1 MGNRE
6 SGDLKQKIENA
17 LRHLSALH
25 EKFVCPPYGK
35 NQFATPSP
43 YVQTQDLEGLR
54 TAITEIQE
62 AEIAQQAYQA
72 KLAAE
77 CRKYQQVFETMPDGY
92 FLTDVNGIIQAVN
105 SSAEELL
112 KCSEET
118 LQGQSIAAFLVS
130 QEEPQFQNYLR
141 QLQDGILSRLDDW
154 YVGVQPIGDSSFSA
168 RFSVM
173 RITDPDNRL
182 VNFVWLLRNV
192 VCPRELEKTHQ
203 KPYSFL
209 EQQVEER
216 TDELRQTNHQLRQEI
231 EHRKQ
236 VRAELQ
242 KSEARYRAII
252 EDNTELISRFTPDGT
267 LTFVNSA
274 YCRYFDKSPNELLGQ
289 SFLSFTPKEER
300 NRITEHLASL
310 NAQRPVANIEYKSI
324 SSAGETR
331 WQRRTDRLI
340 FNENNQIAEIQSVGR
355 DITDRKLVELALVEE
370 RNLLR
375 TLIDSLPDV
384 IYVKNIESQ
393 FIIANRSVARMVGA
407 ELGDDLVNKTDF
419 DFFPKKLASSYY
431 GDDQV
436 VVQTGY
442 PLLSKE
448 EPAISP
454 LGDKRWLSTTKIPL
468 RDQTG
473 EIVGLVGI
481 GRDIT
486 QHKQLEEALYQK
498 TAELEAIFKTIPD
511 AVLFTNTDRQIMK
524 INPTFT
530 TLFGYRIEDVFGRKS
545 QIIYANPED
554 YEKEGHTRFY
564 PDADEDLE
572 PYEIMY
578 RRGDG
583 AVFVSESVGAL
594 VMDHGGRL
602 LGYLSIM
609 RDITERKQT
618 ELEKAQLFEA
628 VSHQREQL
636 RALTGRLAE
645 AQEAERKALAR
656 ELHDQVG
663 QNLTA
668 LDLNLNIIYSRFINT
683 GFDAQK
689 VVFERLNDSLGLVNQ
704 TAERIRNVMVNL
716 RPPLLDDYG
725 LMAALRWYGE
735 QFTSRA
741 GFSVVVQGEEPDP
754 RLQGPLEDTLFR
766 ITQEAL
772 TNVAKH
778 SHAQQVTVHIET
790 DNEFIRLQIS
800 DDGDGFDLGKWSDVK
815 RRKNWGLITMIER
828 AEAMGGY
835 CQIESQHGQGTQVL
849 VELPK

>member
-1 MGNRE
+1 MNDFIPSSHCVQPHE
-6 SGDLKQKIENA
+6 LEDLHTA
-17 LRHLSALH
+17 L
-25 EKFVCPPYGK
+25 
-35 NQFATPSP
+35 
-43 YVQTQDLEGLR
+43 
-54 TAITEIQE
+54 TEIQE
-62 AEIAQQAYQA
+62 AEIAHQAHQA
-72 KLAAE
+72 RLVAE
-77 CRKYQQVFETMPDGY
+77 CRKYQQLLKSMPDGY
-92 FLTDVNGIIQAVN
+92 FLTDTHGIIQEIN

-112 KCSEET
+112 NSPEKS
-118 LQGQSIAAFLVS
+118 LQGQSIAAFLGS
-130 QEEPQFQNYLR
+130 EEEKQFQNYLH
-141 QLQDGILSRLDDW
+141 QLQDGTLSRLDDW
-154 YVGVQPIGDSSFSA
+154 HVVVQPNEAPSFSA
-168 RFSVM
+168 GFSVR
-173 RITDPDNRL
+173 RITDPNNRL
-182 VNFVWLLRNV
+182 VNLVWLLRND
-192 VCPRELEKTHQ
+192 VCPKALEKAHQ
-203 KPYSFL
+203 KPYAFL

-216 TDELRQTNHQLRQEI
+216 TNELRQINHQLRQEI
-231 EHRKQ
+231 EQRKQ
-236 VRAELQ
+236 VKTELQ

-252 EDNTELISRFTPDGT
+252 EDNTELISRFTLDGT
-267 LTFVNSA
+267 LTFVNST

-289 SFLSFTPKEER
+289 SFFSLVPEEER
-300 NRITEHLASL
+300 ERIRKYLASL
-310 NAQRPVANIEYKSI
+310 STENPMTSIEYKLM
-324 SSAGETR
+324 SSQGETR

-340 FNENNQIAEIQSVGR
+340 FDEDNQIAEIQSVGR
-355 DITDRKLVELALVEE
+355 DITERKLVELALVEE

-384 IYVKNIESQ
+384 IYVKNTGSQ
-393 FIIANRSVARMVGA
+393 FIVANRSVARLVGV
-407 ELGDDLVNKTDF
+407 ESGDDLVNKTDF
-419 DFFPKKLASSYY
+419 DFFPKELASSYY
-431 GDDQV
+431 ADDQI

-448 EPAISP
+448 EPAVSP
-454 LGDKRWLSTTKIPL
+454 FGDMRWLSTTKIPL
-468 RDQTG
+468 RDQNG

-486 QHKQLEEALYQK
+486 QHKQLEEVLYQK

-530 TLFGYRIEDVFGRKS
+530 TLFGYKIEDVFGRKS
-545 QIIYANPED
+545 QIIYANSED
-554 YEKEGHTRFY
+554 YEKESHTRFY
-564 PDADEDLE
+564 PDADEDFD

-578 RRGDG
+578 QRANGE
-583 AVFVSESVGAL
+583 VFVSESVGAL
-594 VMDHGGRL
+594 VKDHGGRL

-683 GFDAQK
+683 GFEAQK
-689 VVFERLNDSLGLVNQ
+689 VIFERLSDSLGLVNQ
-704 TAERIRNVMVNL
+704 TAERIRDVMVNL

-735 QFTSRA
+735 QFTSRV
-741 GFSVVVQGEEPDP
+741 GFSVIVEGEEPEP
-754 RLQGPLEDTLFR
+754 RLYGPLEDTLFR

-778 SHAQQVTVHIET
+778 AHAQKVTINIET
-790 DNEFIRLQIS
+790 DNEFVRLQIS

-815 RRKNWGLITMIER
+815 RRKNWGLVTMIER
-828 AEAMGGY
+828 AEAIGGY